1 MCNQYFHYAVC
12 VGCDEIIKQKYS
24 REISLAVTQKK
35 KQPKHKRFVIEI
47 HFRERSTNP

>member
-24 REISLAVTQKK
+24 RAISSAVRQK

-47 HFRERSTNP
+47 RFRERSTHP